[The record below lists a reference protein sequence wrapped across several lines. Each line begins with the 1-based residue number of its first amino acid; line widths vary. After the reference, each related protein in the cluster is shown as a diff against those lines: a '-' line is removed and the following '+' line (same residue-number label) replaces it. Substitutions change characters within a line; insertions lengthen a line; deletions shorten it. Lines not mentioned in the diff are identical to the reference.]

1 MFLRGS
7 KTGRSA
13 GAMHKV
19 VGVVTFALS
28 GVLLVVCWFSNR

>member
-13 GAMHKV
+13 GAVHKA
-19 VGVVTFALS
+19 VGVVTFVLSAL
-28 GVLLVVCWFSNR
+28 LLIVCWFGNR